1 MHCSHGDPI
10 LLSLQPRNSPVELRE
25 FLHMLEGLIGARR
38 RDISRN
44 NESIRPKMLGSESVS
59 TSPQTR
65 DTWSA
70 S

>member
-1 MHCSHGDPI
+1 
-10 LLSLQPRNSPVELRE
+10 
-25 FLHMLEGLIGARR
+25 MLEGLIGARR